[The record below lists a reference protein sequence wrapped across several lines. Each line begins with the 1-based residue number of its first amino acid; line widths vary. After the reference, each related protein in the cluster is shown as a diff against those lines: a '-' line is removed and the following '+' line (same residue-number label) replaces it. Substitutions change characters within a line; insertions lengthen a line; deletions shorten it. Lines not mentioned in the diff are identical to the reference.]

1 MELKKLTEA
10 TMNLLD
16 IKDIKELPNA
26 ILSTCRE
33 NKTNAFLEFEHIVE
47 DLNTDW
53 LQQIYQYHLA
63 DREEKKQ
70 DYTPKSLADFM
81 GKLAGDSEVIIDM
94 CAGSGALT
102 IQKWKRNKNIEFI
115 LYEYDENVIPILI
128 FNMMLRNI
136 ECVIYH
142 ADVLQDEVYH
152 VYKIKKGNK
161 YGIFEEVR

>member
-10 TMNLLD
+10 TMNLLE
-16 IKDIKELPNA
+16 IKDIKELPSA

-33 NKTNAFLEFEHIVE
+33 NKTNVFLEFEHIVE
-47 DLNTDW
+47 DLDTDW

-142 ADVLQDEVYH
+142 ADVLQNEVYH
-152 VYKIKKGNK
+152 VYKIKKSNK

>member
-1 MELKKLTEA
+1 MA
-10 TMNLLD
+10 LLE
-16 IKDIKELPNA
+16 IKDIKELPNT
-26 ILSTCRE
+26 ILSICRE
-33 NKTNAFLEFEHIVE
+33 NKTNIFFEFENIVE

-53 LQQIYQYHLA
+53 LQQIYQYYLA

>member
-26 ILSTCRE
+26 ILRTCRE
-33 NKTNAFLEFEHIVE
+33 NKTNVFLEFEHIVE
-47 DLNTDW
+47 ELDTDW

-102 IQKWKRNKNIEFI
+102 IQKWKKNKNIEFI

>member
-1 MELKKLTEA
+1 
-10 TMNLLD
+10 MNLLE
-16 IKDIKELPNA
+16 IKDIKKLPNA

-33 NKTNAFLEFEHIVE
+33 NKTNVFLEFEHIVE

-63 DREEKKQ
+63 DRKEKKQ

>member
-33 NKTNAFLEFEHIVE
+33 NKTNVFLEFEHIVE

-142 ADVLQDEVYH
+142 ADVLQNEVYH
-152 VYKIKKGNK
+152 VYKIKKSNK

>member
-10 TMNLLD
+10 TMSLLE

-26 ILSTCRE
+26 ILRTCRE
-33 NKTNAFLEFEHIVE
+33 NKTNVFLEFEHIVE
-47 DLNTDW
+47 ELDTDW

>member
-10 TMNLLD
+10 TMSLLE

-26 ILSTCRE
+26 ILRTCRE
-33 NKTNAFLEFEHIVE
+33 NKTNVFLEFEHIVE
-47 DLNTDW
+47 ELDTDW

-161 YGIFEEVR
+161 YGIFKEVR

>member
-33 NKTNAFLEFEHIVE
+33 NKTNVFLEFEHIVE

-115 LYEYDENVIPILI
+115 LYEYDEKVIPILI

-161 YGIFEEVR
+161 YGILEEVR

>member
-1 MELKKLTEA
+1 MELKKLTEV

-33 NKTNAFLEFEHIVE
+33 NKTNVFLEFEHIVE

>member
-10 TMNLLD
+10 TMSLLE

-26 ILSTCRE
+26 ILRTCRE
-33 NKTNAFLEFEHIVE
+33 NKTNVFLEFEHIVE
-47 DLNTDW
+47 ELDTDW

-70 DYTPKSLADFM
+70 DYTPKSLANFM

>member
-26 ILSTCRE
+26 ILRTCRE
-33 NKTNAFLEFEHIVE
+33 NKTNVFLEFEHIVE
-47 DLNTDW
+47 ELDTDW
-53 LQQIYQYHLA
+53 LQQIYQYYLA